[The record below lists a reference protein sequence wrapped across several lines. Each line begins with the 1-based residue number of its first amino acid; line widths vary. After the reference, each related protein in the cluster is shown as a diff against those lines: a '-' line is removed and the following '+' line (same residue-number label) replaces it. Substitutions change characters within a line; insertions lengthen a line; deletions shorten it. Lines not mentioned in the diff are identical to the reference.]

1 MTADRCD
8 TNGWRAV
15 VTIFDVLWCK
25 MHIAK
30 GHSHR
35 NKRRQANVVL
45 PRPACESGE
54 SGVLTSLILS
64 SKHQANLIK
73 FIFNGMPGL
82 RANTV
87 TGLIVALSKAILA
100 QHLINL
106 RDAVNGSGLIALLI
120 ALTKPELSFTLTPAD
135 PITLSSSALN
145 VVCLVTCT
153 KLNVAV
159 ETNHFVND

>member
-45 PRPACESGE
+45 PRPACESG
-54 SGVLTSLILS
+54 VLTSLILS

-73 FIFNGMPGL
+73 FIFNGMPG
-82 RANTV
+82 N
-87 TGLIVALSKAILA
+87 
-100 QHLINL
+100 
-106 RDAVNGSGLIALLI
+106 AVNGSGLIALLI

-135 PITLSSSALN
+135 PITLSSNALN
-145 VVCLVTCT
+145 MVGLVTCT